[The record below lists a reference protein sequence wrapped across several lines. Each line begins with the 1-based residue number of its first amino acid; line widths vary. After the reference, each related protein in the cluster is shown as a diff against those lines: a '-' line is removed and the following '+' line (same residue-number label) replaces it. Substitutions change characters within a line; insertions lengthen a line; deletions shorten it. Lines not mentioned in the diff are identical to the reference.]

1 VYNVVKAG
9 VNTSNIQDKYSFASD
24 YGDWTNHWS
33 GVDITINSR
42 LGHGFTL
49 QFGTSTGRAIT
60 DNCGVAA
67 KVPELLNPALTNP
80 SPFTSNVYQPAN
92 SCLKVESWQT
102 QARGFALYTIPHID
116 VLVSG
121 ILRFQPNSSFG
132 FGATPEGNS
141 TGLSANYAT
150 TINGAP
156 TTVNLLPPGQI
167 FGPRINQLDARFAK
181 IINFGSK
188 RLEGSVDFF
197 NLFNENTGTS
207 FQQNYGDGS
216 GYLVPLTILNAR
228 AAKFNVTFDF

>member
-1 VYNVVKAG
+1 
-9 VNTSNIQDKYSFASD
+9 VNTSVIQNRYTFASD

-42 LGHGFTL
+42 LRNGFTL

-67 KVPELLNPALTNP
+67 KVPELYNSALTNP
-80 SPFTSNVYQPAN
+80 SPFGSATQLAS
-92 SCLKVESWQT
+92 SCLKEESWQT

-141 TGLSANYAT
+141 TGLSANLAT
-150 TINGAP
+150 TINGTA

-167 FGPRINQLDARFAK
+167 FGPRINQIDARFAK
-181 IINFGSK
+181 ILKFSGR
-188 RLEGSVDFF
+188 RLEVSVDFF
-197 NLFNENTGTS
+197 NLTNDNTGTG
-207 FQQNYGDGS
+207 FQQMYGDGS
-216 GYLVPLTILNAR
+216 GYLVPTSILNAR